1 MEQWLLF
8 GIIKTILV
16 IFLILVQKYEK
27 SCKGHMWP
35 ILTHCISTI
44 FLLFY
49 AFNSDN
55 INNFKNINYPLVLLC
70 GFIISIVVIISYD
83 IIKKAPNP
91 AYLRIFSATDMV
103 IVLLISVYYF
113 NEKLTYK
120 MIVGFL
126 LITLGVLTL
135 TVL

>member
-1 MEQWLLF
+1 MEQWLIF

-27 SCKGHMWP
+27 SCKGHIWP
-35 ILTHCISTI
+35 ILTHCISSI

-49 AFNSDN
+49 AFNSEN
-55 INNFKNINYPLVLLC
+55 INNLKNINYPLILLC
-70 GFIISIVVIISYD
+70 GFIIAIVVIISYD

-91 AYLRIFSATDMV
+91 AYLRIFSAIDMI
-103 IVLLISVYYF
+103 IVLFISVYF
-113 NEKLTYK
+113 FKEKITYK
-120 MIVGFL
+120 IIIGFL
-126 LITLGVLTL
+126 LIMLGVLTL